1 MARSRPVLLATALL
15 ATVLGTG
22 ACASAGGGPHKEAYN
37 PSRLFSPVVRTGNL
51 YFLSGVI
58 ARSQQGEN
66 GVVPETRRVPWKGSE
81 ERLASV
87 GATLEDIVKCQ
98 VFLVDMADYGAMN
111 DVYVSFFPED
121 PPARTASC
129 RAGPSRRS
137 RGGEITCIA
146 AARLN

>member
-22 ACASAGGGPHKEAYN
+22 ACASAGGGPHKEAFN

-58 ARSQQGEN
+58 GRSQQGEN
-66 GVVPETRRVPWKGSE
+66 GVVPETRRVLEGIR

-121 PPARTASC
+121 PPARTALAVQGLP
-129 RAGPSRRS
+129 AGAAV
-137 RGGEITCIA
+137 EITCIA
-146 AARLN
+146 AAR